1 MLCCNLK
8 SGLKFLFNSCTTFFF
23 FFLFQISR
31 VIKHFSKILSS
42 VGHKTRTQD
51 LIFCVFI
58 EQEEH
63 NLLKSKTEKTH
74 SPQNKIAFFCLVI
87 HA

>member
-1 MLCCNLK
+1 MLLCNLK
-8 SGLKFLFNSCTTFFF
+8 SGLKLLFNSC
-23 FFLFQISR
+23 
-31 VIKHFSKILSS
+31 IKHFSKISSS
-42 VGHKTRTQD
+42 VGHKTSTQD

-63 NLLKSKTEKTH
+63 NFLKSKTEKTH
-74 SPQNKIAFFCLVI
+74 SPQNNIAVI

>member
-1 MLCCNLK
+1 MYNIVI
-8 SGLKFLFNSCTTFFF
+8 
-23 FFLFQISR
+23 FFLFQMSEG
-31 VIKHFSKILSS
+31 IKHFSKISSS
-42 VGHKTRTQD
+42 VGHKTSTQD

-63 NLLKSKTEKTH
+63 NFLKSKTEKTH
-74 SPQNKIAFFCLVI
+74 SPQNNIAVI